1 MLLFFSS
8 CHVAYILAKFH
19 ISLFSLVLLRSK
31 IPSGKC
37 AKLHTMAASNDRD
50 HLLRSLYYCLFV
62 LHIYGC
68 YSSRTSH
75 SWGIAHSMQR
85 QPRGGNNI
93 PSFLQLNRTDHTFF
107 LWRLHLARS
116 SHPGHSTILL
126 RSESPSGK
134 CAKLHTVAASNNKD
148 HLTRSLYY
156 YLFAPHI
163 YGCFSSC
170 TSCSWWIVHST
181 QYHQRC
187 CNSTLSTKLCGI

>member
-1 MLLFFSS
+1 MALVNGQNFGYCIYLIVSSGYAAFFFFMPCGLYFSQGS
-8 CHVAYILAKFH
+8 YF
-19 ISLFSLVLLRSK
+19 SLFSLVLLRSK

-107 LWRLHLARS
+107 L
-116 SHPGHSTILL
+116 
-126 RSESPSGK
+126 
-134 CAKLHTVAASNNKD
+134 
-148 HLTRSLYY
+148 
-156 YLFAPHI
+156 
-163 YGCFSSC
+163 
-170 TSCSWWIVHST
+170 
-181 QYHQRC
+181 
-187 CNSTLSTKLCGI
+187 